1 MTPMPS
7 PQQNQNV
14 APQQTTPIN
23 QDVMELVSQKGQ
35 SKASP
40 EVEQA
45 KQRLLKVI
53 QTAKLNPQELINA
66 GKYAKEALRKPE
78 MYPMAVQM
86 ALKQKLITPDMVKQS
101 GVDYELLSIGIT
113 VGKLTEDLKKEG
125 KL

>member
-1 MTPMPS
+1 MTNIIT

-23 QDVMELVSQKGQ
+23 KDVMDLVSNKGQ
-35 SKASP
+35 AKKSP
-40 EVEQA
+40 DVEQA

-66 GKYAKEALRKPE
+66 GKYAKEAARNPDL
-78 MYPMAVQM
+78 YPMAIDM
-86 ALKQKLITPDMVKQS
+86 ALKQKLITPDMVKKE
-101 GVDYELLSIGIT
+101 GVDYELLTIGVT
-113 VGKLTEDLKKEG
+113 VGKLTEDLMKEG